1 MTRFAGLVAS
11 SLFVAAIF
19 GFASDA
25 GATNILVNP
34 GFETGALGP
43 WFQDRVVTLGGEDW
57 NVTSA
62 DAHSGAFSATDIGN
76 KEIRQN
82 FPGVPGSLITD
93 ISFWTKHEN
102 SVIGAKLFV
111 DLFYTDHSET
121 QIPDLVTIGTEW
133 EFFDVTSF
141 LDTSKTLSGISFF
154 GNSATRTFA
163 DDFVI
168 AKVPEPS
175 TLALFASSLVA
186 LGAAGRRRRTKR

>member
-62 DAHSGAFSATDIGN
+62 DAHSGRRHAARRRPAVLYFST
-76 KEIRQN
+76 
-82 FPGVPGSLITD
+82 T
-93 ISFWTKHEN
+93 
-102 SVIGAKLFV
+102 
-111 DLFYTDHSET
+111 
-121 QIPDLVTIGTEW
+121 
-133 EFFDVTSF
+133 
-141 LDTSKTLSGISFF
+141 GIS
-154 GNSATRTFA
+154 TREA
-163 DDFVI
+163 W
-168 AKVPEPS
+168 
-175 TLALFASSLVA
+175 VA
-186 LGAAGRRRRTKR
+186 ER